1 MPPPAA
7 LSPAQAGACTRVL
20 EQVQQQLQKH
30 DYMARCG
37 QIVDASLVPASLQLN
52 KRDEAD
58 TVTLSRLVR
67 AI

>member
-1 MPPPAA
+1 
-7 LSPAQAGACTRVL
+7 VL

-37 QIVDASLVPASLQLN
+37 QIVDASLAPASLQFN
-52 KRDEAD
+52 KHDEAD